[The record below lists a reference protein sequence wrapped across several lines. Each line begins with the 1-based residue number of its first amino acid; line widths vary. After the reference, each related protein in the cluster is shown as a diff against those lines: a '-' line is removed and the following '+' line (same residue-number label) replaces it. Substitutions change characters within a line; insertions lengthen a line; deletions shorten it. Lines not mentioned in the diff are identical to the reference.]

1 MTESPTPMVV
11 VDASVWVSRL
21 VPQDAHH
28 EASKRW
34 LEEFGARKG
43 KLVSPVLLL
52 LEVAG
57 AISRRTGEPSLAHQA
72 VKQLQQPGRLRLVP
86 IDRRLGLMAARLA
99 ADLGLRGADA
109 AYVAV
114 AQHLGIPLLTW
125 DEDQKEK
132 SGKVIQVLFPE
143 SA

>member
-1 MTESPTPMVV
+1 MTKTPMTMVV
-11 VDASVWVSRL
+11 VDTSVWVSRL

-34 LEEFGARKG
+34 LDEFSAQKG
-43 KLVSPVLLL
+43 QIVAPVLLL

-72 VKQLQQPGRLRLVP
+72 VKQLQRPGRLRLVP
-86 IDRRLGLMAARLA
+86 IDRRLGLIAAQLA
-99 ADLGLRGADA
+99 GDLGLRGADA

-114 AQHLGIPLLTW
+114 AHHLGIPLLTW
-125 DEDQKEK
+125 DEDQTEK
-132 SGKVIQVLFPE
+132 AGKAIQVLFPE
-143 SA
+143 SG

>member
-1 MTESPTPMVV
+1 MTEPPATMVV
-11 VDASVWVSRL
+11 VDASVWISRL
-21 VPQDAHH
+21 VPQDEHH
-28 EASKRW
+28 EASKHW
-34 LEEFGARKG
+34 LEDFSARKG
-43 KLVSPVLLL
+43 KIVAPVLLL

-57 AISRRTGEPSLAHQA
+57 AISRRTGEPFLAHQA
-72 VKQLQQPGRLRLVP
+72 VKQLQRPGRLRLVP
-86 IDRRLGLMAARLA
+86 IDRRLGLAAARLA
-99 ADLGLRGADA
+99 ADLGLRGGDA

-143 SA
+143 SV

>member
-1 MTESPTPMVV
+1 MTDAPATMVV

-21 VPQDAHH
+21 IPQDAHH
-28 EASKRW
+28 EPSKRW
-34 LEEFGARKG
+34 LEEFSARKG
-43 KLVSPVLLL
+43 KIIAPVLLL

-72 VKQLQQPGRLRLVP
+72 VNQLQRPGRLRLVP
-86 IDRRLGLMAARLA
+86 IDRRLGLAAAQLA

-109 AYVAV
+109 TYVAV
-114 AQHLGIPLLTW
+114 AQQLGIPLLTW

-143 SA
+143 SI